1 MKDLLRHTIKEQE
14 ELEERFDKRLRR
26 IFTLMKSIR
35 DVDKWSVTSVVGD
48 HTYGRW
54 PMELRTVLKLFGVD
68 LSNWS
73 STYYRSDAVKTFY
86 QTFLQNGGSSRNFD
100 EGKLDL
106 RPTIVYRIHADATVM
121 ITEETQISGEV
132 WGVKS
137 EEAALEQMRQF
148 PDRWASI
155 DDNISSDYGP
165 IENVRDERVY
175 EKLEYVITAEM
186 IGLSD
191 HSEFYPNDSNL
202 SYENK
207 RINEQSESKLK
218 FNKQSRKKG
227 AKTDVYNVVKGG
239 TTIGQVKWYSRLRG
253 YGFLPPSADESE
265 VTEFVKEISKTH
277 REKNKK

>member
-1 MKDLLRHTIKEQE
+1 MKELLRNTIKEQE
-14 ELEERFDKRLRR
+14 EGEERFDKRLRR
-26 IFTLMKSIR
+26 IFTLMKSIP
-35 DVDKWSVTSVVGD
+35 DIDKWSVDSD
-48 HTYGRW
+48 DNHYLPNNYGRW
-54 PMELRTVLKLFGVD
+54 SMELVNVLKLFGVD
-68 LSNWS
+68 LSKWNS
-73 STYYRSDAVKTFY
+73 DFYRRDAVKTFY
-86 QTFLQNGGSSRNFD
+86 EIFLQNGGSSRNFD

-121 ITEETQISGEV
+121 ITEETQISGEI

-165 IENVRDERVY
+165 IKNVRDERVY

-191 HSEFYPNDSNL
+191 HSDFYPNDSNL

-207 RINEQSESKLK
+207 RINEQS
-218 FNKQSRKKG
+218 
-227 AKTDVYNVVKGG
+227 
-239 TTIGQVKWYSRLRG
+239 
-253 YGFLPPSADESE
+253 
-265 VTEFVKEISKTH
+265 
-277 REKNKK
+277 